1 MRCGDFAFC
10 MYLVRAKIKYFLNR
24 TADVLFR
31 LYNLLFSEYH
41 RRAGESNAFCK
52 DGRSCRNC
60 HIPALSQ
67 RMSAVCRF
75 VSSVSRVRVSFEEYI
90 ASVIFSSFLRIY
102 DRSKISSGR
111 RERQARQEI
120 FSRKDD
126 CLYRKA
132 RRARGRLSRFA
143 V

>member
-10 MYLVRAKIKYFLNR
+10 MYLVRAKIKYFLNM

-41 RRAGESNAFCK
+41 QQAGESNAFCK

-60 HIPALSQ
+60 HIPALLQ

-75 VSSVSRVRVSFEEYI
+75 VSSVSRARAFFEEYI
-90 ASVIFSSFLRIY
+90 ALGIFSSFPRIC
-102 DRSKISSGR
+102 DRSRISNER

-120 FSRKDD
+120 FSRKDEH
-126 CLYRKA
+126 LYRKA

>member
-1 MRCGDFAFC
+1 
-10 MYLVRAKIKYFLNR
+10 MYVFGESKNKKFLNR

-41 RRAGESNAFCK
+41 RQAGESSAFCK
-52 DGRSCRNC
+52 DGRNC
-60 HIPALSQ
+60 CNFHIPALSRQ
-67 RMSAVCRF
+67 RSAVCRF
-75 VSSVSRVRVSFEEYI
+75 VSSVLRVRASFEEYI
-90 ASVIFSSFLRIY
+90 ALVIFSSFPQIY
-102 DRSKISSGR
+102 DRSRISSVR

-120 FSRKDD
+120 SSRKDEH
-126 CLYRKA
+126 LYRKA